1 MIELNKKK
9 ISEVGELL
17 GVDTSDI
24 KETKFKTVIKK
35 ITFPLVQI
43 AFLIASSISGILLG
57 YWERKIQIGYP
68 YTSFTRIY
76 RAGIPT
82 ILIIHSGNAVFSTKT
97 HKKFGLSK
105 FQIIPTIIINLIL
118 SSISFFML
126 YRLIRRDP
134 AFGGSVRY
142 GSYKRKKNRV
152 MHSNVFFAKE
162 KSIKSIKCDCK

>member
-9 ISEVGELL
+9 INEVGELL

-24 KETKFKTVIKK
+24 KETKFRTVLKK

-57 YWERKIQIGYP
+57 YWEKQIQPGYP
-68 YTSFTRIY
+68 YASFTRIY

-82 ILIIHSGNAVFSTKT
+82 ILIIHGGNAVFSTKT
-97 HKKFGLSK
+97 HRKFGLSK

-126 YRLIRRDP
+126 YRLFKSEP
-134 AFGGSVRY
+134 ALSGGVRY
-142 GSYKRKKNRV
+142 GSFRKRKTEIYILKY
-152 MHSNVFFAKE
+152 F
-162 KSIKSIKCDCK
+162 I